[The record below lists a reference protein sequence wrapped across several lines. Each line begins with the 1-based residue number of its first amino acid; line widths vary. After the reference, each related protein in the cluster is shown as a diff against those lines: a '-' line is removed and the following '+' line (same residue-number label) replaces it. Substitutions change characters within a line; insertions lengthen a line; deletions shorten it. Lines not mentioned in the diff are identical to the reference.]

1 MPLARINPSILNGP
15 PQRIPAT
22 ATSSSHNPQSV
33 IVWSGDLVIDDTV
46 SNTVNVNLSYDSL
59 PLAGISAG
67 ILQDPSQESNMLQSP
82 PSRQIPY
89 SPLPSDFGESPVRDP
104 RRVGGSPDISSDNVR
119 WERPGRR
126 NRARVSAAAAF
137 TPPPCSQSRV
147 ASATNTAEEY
157 YQVETK

>member
-59 PLAGISAG
+59 PLAGISVG

-89 SPLPSDFGESPVRDP
+89 SPLPSDFGESPVR
-104 RRVGGSPDISSDNVR
+104 I
-119 WERPGRR
+119 
-126 NRARVSAAAAF
+126 
-137 TPPPCSQSRV
+137 TPPPRSKTCRRIS
-147 ASATNTAEEY
+147 
-157 YQVETK
+157 